1 MAHHGDI
8 AMRGVSRWGWLMAPL
23 LLTLGACAEPT
34 NHFHAEP
41 SVSQLA
47 QDRSSGDGRRLEVTH
62 QFTLRVPNAETEG
75 IQQKHIAECIKLG
88 WAIVSTSIDRSNEGR
103 VSAQATVRIKPESY
117 DAFATLLAAPPV
129 KVIVHSQSA
138 EDLGL
143 TIIDTEKRIETKT
156 LFRDRLTAMLR
167 DQSVKAAAD
176 LITIE
181 KELAQAQGE
190 IEAMTAQRDSLRT
203 RTDTVRINI
212 SYTGAAVQFGGVDLT
227 PIYQAVSG
235 IGQIIISSLSWMIS
249 TLAAVVPWLPI
260 IALVWWAVRRMIR
273 RRQARASE
281 T

>member
-1 MAHHGDI
+1 MRHHGDI
-8 AMRGVSRWGWLMAPL
+8 AMRGASRWSWLAAPL
-23 LLTLGACAEPT
+23 LLALGACADST

-41 SVSQLA
+41 SVSQLT
-47 QDRSSGDGRRLEVTH
+47 QDRSSGDDRRLEVTH
-62 QFTLRVPNAETEG
+62 RFTLQVPNAETEA
-75 IQQKHIAECIKLG
+75 IQQKHIAECIKIG
-88 WAIVSTSIDRSNEGR
+88 CAIVSTSIDRSNEGS

-117 DAFATLLAAPPV
+117 DAFASLLAAPPV
-129 KVIVHSQSA
+129 KVIFHSQSA

-143 TIIDTEKRIETKT
+143 AIIDTEKRLEAKT
-156 LFRDRLTAMLR
+156 LFSDRLAAMLR

-190 IEAMTAQRDSLRT
+190 IEAITAQRDSLRM

-227 PIYQAVSG
+227 PIYRAVSG
-235 IGQIIISSLSWMIS
+235 IGQIAIGSLSWMIAA
-249 TLAAVVPWLPI
+249 LAAIVPWLPI
-260 IALVWWAVRRMIR
+260 IALVWWVLRRMLR
-273 RRQARASE
+273 RRKARASE

>member
-88 WAIVSTSIDRSNEGR
+88 CAIVSTSIDRSNEGR
-103 VSAQATVRIKPESY
+103 VSAQATIRIKPESY

-212 SYTGAAVQFGGVDLT
+212 SYTGAAVQFGGRPHADL
-227 PIYQAVSG
+227 
-235 IGQIIISSLSWMIS
+235 SSRERDWPNHHQLALLDDLHPCRGRA
-249 TLAAVVPWLPI
+249 LAAHHCLG
-260 IALVWWAVRRMIR
+260 LVGG
-273 RRQARASE
+273 ASHDQ
-281 T
+281 TSTGASV

>member
-88 WAIVSTSIDRSNEGR
+88 CAIVSTSIDRSNEGR
-103 VSAQATVRIKPESY
+103 VSAQATIRIKPESY